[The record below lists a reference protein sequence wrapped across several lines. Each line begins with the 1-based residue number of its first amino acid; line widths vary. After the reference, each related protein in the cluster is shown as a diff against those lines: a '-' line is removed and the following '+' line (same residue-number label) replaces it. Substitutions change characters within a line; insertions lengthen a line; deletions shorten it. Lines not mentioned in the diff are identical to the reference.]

1 MKRFLAALQIP
12 APTATTATFGASA
25 LDSSVAPRGDPEARL
40 LVRFGSDL
48 LPAAG
53 AAFHIR
59 IVAFRI
65 AAIMPIV
72 GCLGLGLHLHD
83 ILALYVNRRRRRYGN
98 HRGIGD
104 RRVTVSPVPISVSGR
119 IKPGAAAV
127 IAQTESAQ

>member
-1 MKRFLAALQIP
+1 VTFRVSARDGGSFRAA
-12 APTATTATFGASA
+12 S
-25 LDSSVAPRGDPEARL
+25 PEARL

-72 GCLGLGLHLHD
+72 GCLCLGLHLHD